1 MLIAIIGDLIKSKG
15 IKDRD
20 LVQSKLRNILET
32 VNRNYAS
39 MIASDFTITLGDE
52 FQGVLKQGPMILE
65 MLDRIKFEM
74 KPVEIRFGIGIGE
87 ISTKI
92 FRDNSLGADGFAY
105 WNAREA
111 INALKENNDYATSK
125 VFVVAEKEKQ
135 WLNVMNESLRMC
147 DYLES
152 KWRGSQLEFMCR
164 MIQNYGYDIDIKQKT
179 IAINF
184 GMSNQMINKKIQNTG
199 YYNYIRLR
207 REIGRMIEHERC
219 GEIYQTS
226 VE

>member
-20 LVQSKLRNILET
+20 LVQSKLRNILEI

-74 KPVEIRFGIGIGE
+74 KPVEIRFGIGMGE

-92 FRDNSLGADGFAY
+92 FRDNSLGADGSAY

-111 INALKENNDYATSK
+111 INALKKNNDYATSK

-199 YYNYIRLR
+199 YYNYIRLK
-207 REIGRMIEHERC
+207 RELSVMIEHERMH
-219 GEIYQTS
+219 END
-226 VE
+226 